1 MVTTNVFKTH
11 QKCQII
17 AIYVTIGTTNINITL
32 SFVLHIGRD
41 ISAYEMNN
49 TFENILL
56 VSIETLV
63 ELLHNNSEAYSV
75 NEGIAVLKLI
85 LF

>member
-32 SFVLHIGRD
+32 SIVLHIGRD
-41 ISAYEMNN
+41 ISVYEMN
-49 TFENILL
+49 TKFENIL
-56 VSIETLV
+56 
-63 ELLHNNSEAYSV
+63 
-75 NEGIAVLKLI
+75 
-85 LF
+85 

>member
-1 MVTTNVFKTH
+1 MRYQTNALKEFYQMTM
-11 QKCQII
+11 
-17 AIYVTIGTTNINITL
+17 
-32 SFVLHIGRD
+32 LHIGRD
-41 ISAYEMNN
+41 FSVYEMN
-49 TFENILL
+49 TKFENILL

-75 NEGIAVLKLI
+75 NQGIAVLKLT